1 MDFDSVNEIEM
12 FIENLNNPKKQI
24 IARNLMLDTN
34 YQIKSFTV
42 TRTRELFIKDL
53 KNTEVSNW
61 CIDQVR
67 VDLQQNEIQVK
78 FFFTFVF

>member
-24 IARNLMLDTN
+24 IARNLMLDPN

-42 TRTRELFIKDL
+42 TRTKELFIKDL
-53 KNTEVSNW
+53 KKNQIYKF
-61 CIDQVR
+61 IDLV
-67 VDLQQNEIQVK
+67 NGK
-78 FFFTFVF
+78 CNC